1 MSARSLSRRRVRLVL
16 LTGLLAG
23 SLTVLGCGPKKPAA
37 AQADA
42 NPNAGY
48 NFATVNYSELAALHP
63 SFGELKQL
71 DEQIALVEQKK
82 QAVRA
87 AAFQELQKKGQGR
100 MKSAVA
106 EAKAKLEAER
116 SAIEGEMA
124 GLQASLQGQM
134 ESELRGIQQRLQ
146 GELEAE
152 IKKVKGEDKPASVEP
167 PKMEPRIEGQLEDFR
182 NNLAMV
188 RERNLAAR
196 RLELE
201 KRIGDEVNAKKAE
214 VDSQIAAYEADL
226 AAQYQ
231 GERLNLQL
239 TAQNSSDEAAKA
251 AAQTRLEG
259 INDEIEQKKSARRA
273 ELEAGYASLR
283 AEKSAQLQGEL
294 EAYTAKLNQEVAQKV
309 AQKRAELGEI
319 VPSAPQPS
327 HSSGP
332 PAQVQAKVAEMQAR
346 MASEL
351 EARKAELSAQMSGKA
366 EQARARLKAKQEQV
380 EAELKRMEE
389 LIAKEMKEQLEKLA
403 PETQK
408 KIDAVDREVEALQG
422 QRKQLAEKM
431 AADISREVGEVA
443 QKKGVEMVV
452 GGFEFSSYDDITD
465 QAMVAIKTM
474 GSSK

>member
-1 MSARSLSRRRVRLVL
+1 MSARSVYRRRARLVL

-23 SLTVLGCGPKKPAA
+23 TLTVFGCGPKKPAE
-37 AQADA
+37 AQAKAD
-42 NPNAGY
+42 PNAGY
-48 NFATVNYSELAALHP
+48 GFATVNYPQLASEHP

-87 AAFQELQKKGQGR
+87 AAYQELQKKGRGR
-100 MKSAVA
+100 MQSAVA
-106 EAKAKLEAER
+106 DAKAKLEAER
-116 SAIEGEMA
+116 NAIEGEMA

-146 GELEAE
+146 KELEGD
-152 IKKVKGEDKPASVEP
+152 IKKVQGDDKPESVEP
-167 PKMEPRIEGQLEDFR
+167 PKMDPRIDGQLDDFR

-214 VDSQIAAYEADL
+214 VDGQIASYEADL
-226 AAQYQ
+226 SAQYQ
-231 GERLNLQL
+231 SERLNLQL
-239 TAQNSSDEAAKA
+239 AAQNASDEAAKT
-251 AAQTRLEG
+251 AAQTRLEA

-273 ELEAGYASLR
+273 ELEAGYASVR
-283 AEKSAQLQGEL
+283 AQKSAQLQNEL
-294 EAYTAKLNQEVAQKV
+294 EAYTAELNQEVARKV
-309 AQKRAELGEI
+309 TQKRAELGE
-319 VPSAPQPS
+319 VVAAPQQKRP
-327 HSSGP
+327 SGP
-332 PAQVQAKVAEMQAR
+332 TAEVQARIAEMQGR

-351 EARKAELSAQMSGKA
+351 EARKSELSAQMSA
-366 EQARARLKAKQEQV
+366 EAEKARARLKAKQEQV

-389 LIAKEMKEQLEKLA
+389 VISVEMEKELAKLN

-408 KIDAVDREVEALQG
+408 KIEAVDKEVKGLQD
-422 QRKQLAEKM
+422 QRKQLADKI
-431 AADISREVGEVA
+431 ASDISREVGEVA
-443 QKKGVEMVV
+443 AKKEIDMVV
-452 GGFEFSSYDDITD
+452 GGFEFSTYDDITD

>member
-1 MSARSLSRRRVRLVL
+1 MSARSLSRRRARLVL
-16 LTGLLAG
+16 VTGLLVG

-42 NPNAGY
+42 NPNVGY
-48 NFATVNYSELAALHP
+48 NFATVNYPELASLHP

-100 MKSAVA
+100 MKSAVE
-106 EAKAKLEAER
+106 EAKAKLEAEK
-116 SAIEGEMA
+116 AAVEGEMA

-146 GELEAE
+146 DELEGA
-152 IKKVKGEDKPASVEP
+152 IKKVQGEEKPASVEP
-167 PKMEPRIEGQLEDFR
+167 PKMEPRVEGQLEDFR

-188 RERNLAAR
+188 RERNLASR

-201 KRIGDEVNAKKAE
+201 KRIGAEVDKKKAE
-214 VDSQIAAYEADL
+214 VDSQIASYEADL

-231 GERLNLQL
+231 SERLNLQL
-239 TAQNSSDEAAKA
+239 TAQNSTDEAAKA

-273 ELEAGYASLR
+273 ELEAGYVSLR

-294 EAYTAKLNQEVAQKV
+294 EAYTAELNREVAQKV
-309 AQKRAELGEI
+309 EQKRRELGEVVAS
-319 VPSAPQPS
+319 VPAPSQP
-327 HSSGP
+327 SGP
-332 PAQVQAKVAEMQAR
+332 PAQVKAKVAEMQAR

-351 EARKAELSAQMSGKA
+351 EARKAELSAQMRDKA
-366 EQARARLKAKQEQV
+366 AQASARLKAKQEQV
-380 EAELKRMEE
+380 EAELNRIQEV
-389 LIAKEMKEQLEKLA
+389 IAQDLKKEMDKLA

-408 KIDAVDREVEALQG
+408 KIETVDNEVKALQG
-422 QRKQLAEKM
+422 QRKQLAEKI